1 MKKRILAML
10 LALCMILALGAIALA
25 EGEELEEPEGL
36 PDGMWEEM
44 SDEQKAK
51 YEEYL
56 EFKEA
61 KDGQSG
67 EAGEAGTAE
76 VNEYGLTDAAA
87 QALAGRIRAHLREDY
102 LNVYGVAAADF
113 SWAEVPADVWNAVGT
128 VPAMAYS
135 AGQSLT
141 SAPEELG
148 MTLADESLDALAG
161 AVGAALREWVLAE
174 GDDSFQALWGS
185 LTDGRTFSQFVT
197 EYAAFRPAKG
207 AEDPIFDEDTQEIM
221 SSIARSISEEYLV
234 PNGIGGA
241 DFAWPADQ
249 AAWDYYNAL
258 LDSIYD
264 EIATGADNPVD
275 GSLAPASPDKEIMDA
290 AAQGVADWLYA
301 FESVASA
308 YLDHLYPLLKDAQY
322 IMDNVTVA

>member
-10 LALCMILALGAIALA
+10 LALCMSLSLGAIALA

-76 VNEYGLTDAAA
+76 V
-87 QALAGRIRAHLREDY
+87 
-102 LNVYGVAAADF
+102 
-113 SWAEVPADVWNAVGT
+113 PADVWNAVGT

-141 SAPEELG
+141 SAPEEMG
-148 MTLADESLDALAG
+148 MTLEDESLNALAG

-174 GDDSFQALWGS
+174 GDDSFEALWGS

-221 SSIARSISEEYLV
+221 SCMARSISEGYLV

-249 AAWDYYNAL
+249 AAWDYYNTL

-264 EIATGADNPVD
+264 EIAIGADNPVD